1 MIRVQNG
8 DSIKISSFSSKAG
21 VVLKIYGQI
30 LLPGGKIIPF
40 EDGLT
45 TTATRLEVSK
55 NIPVTNGYLI
65 SISVGVSSGSL
76 MQAQCF
82 IKAEH
87 QLGVQAPYT
96 SLKTLFSDY
105 ITTNTNCT
113 FPESPLNKSFN
124 GKGYTSYVYINDPV
138 VGQPVNLTAPTNA
151 IWKILFFQIDLISTA
166 NTHGG
171 YGREL
176 IAYKRITNIPGQTYY
191 AHRKQPVSVTEEYQF
206 VTDTPESYYGDYSAK
221 RRNIANLGEIII
233 QETEIF
239 VIASFPFW
247 ADDTLT
253 NGAIQYEE
261 WINV

>member
-40 EDGLT
+40 QDGLT

-113 FPESPLNKSFN
+113 FPGSPLNKSFSGPGFPVYTAAYN
-124 GKGYTSYVYINDPV
+124 QPIGESADLIVPVNAIFKMEAIRFFLTTSADIFNREACVYKAQGNNAGGIYLSGYIQPSSTLVAYYYQQYINQART
-138 VGQPVNLTAPTNA
+138 GTYNA
-151 IWKILFFQIDLISTA
+151 VLHYF
-166 NTHGG
+166 
-171 YGREL
+171 
-176 IAYKRITNIPGQTYY
+176 
-191 AHRKQPVSVTEEYQF
+191 
-206 VTDTPESYYGDYSAK
+206 
-221 RRNIANLGEIII
+221 ANLGEL
-233 QETEIF
+233 
-239 VIASFPFW
+239 VITQTDTCKITQFGGQGT
-247 ADDTLT
+247 DTLT
-253 NGAIQYEE
+253 NITFQYNE
-261 WINV
+261 WINI

>member
-1 MIRVQNG
+1 MIRIQNG

-55 NIPVTNGYLI
+55 NITVTNGYLI

-76 MQAQCF
+76 MHAQCF

-105 ITTNTNCT
+105 ITTDTNCT
-113 FPESPLNKSFN
+113 FPGSPLAKSFS
-124 GKGYTSYVYINDPV
+124 GHGYAQYENIANPG
-138 VGQPVNLTAPTNA
+138 VGVDVILTPPTNA
-151 IWKILFFQIDLISTA
+151 IYKIRAAQATLTSSA
-166 NTHGG
+166 SNHGG
-171 YGREL
+171 NNREVFL
-176 IAYKRITNIPGQTYY
+176 MDRRGGSWGQSYQSGFTQLPSTVVEYKFTTEYY
-191 AHRKQPVSVTEEYQF
+191 EK
-206 VTDTPESYYGDYSAK
+206 YSATYGNLTK
-221 RRNIANLGEIII
+221 WANLGNIVVD
-233 QETEIF
+233 ETQN
-239 VIASFPFW
+239 VRLALNADW
-247 ADDTLT
+247 GDDTFT
-253 NGAIQYEE
+253 AGTFMYFE
-261 WINV
+261 WINI